1 MSFAV
6 HGRTAAQRGG
16 QGAKLAP
23 TVALVLA
30 AVLGPAAAEAAA
42 QDRGFLLQTP
52 RMSLAVKAGWGLPR
66 AGGSGDE
73 SLWHFTREQ
82 LTVETGDFAGF
93 SVGGELGVRLAER
106 LDLTVAVTRTSAE
119 TISEF
124 RGWVGVDD
132 LPIVQTTRFST
143 TPLTFGLKAYL
154 WNRGRTVGRF
164 AWVPRRWNPYVGVAG
179 GFVWYEF
186 RQSGEFVDYE
196 TEDIFQDTF
205 LSNDRAPTIHFV
217 GGADVTLRSR
227 IVLTGEARY
236 AFASG
241 PLDADFVGFSDLD
254 LAGLQVTAGIALRF

>member
-1 MSFAV
+1 MSFAGERTPAGAR
-6 HGRTAAQRGG
+6 HGAG
-16 QGAKLAP
+16 
-23 TVALVLA
+23 LA
-30 AVLGPAAAEAAA
+30 AMLALAFGAALGPAAAQAAA
-42 QDRGFLLQTP
+42 QDRGFLLRTP
-52 RMSLAVKAGWGLPR
+52 RMSLTVKAGWGLPR
-66 AGGSGDE
+66 AGGSDDE

-93 SVGGELGVRLAER
+93 SVGGELGVRITER
-106 LDLTVAVTRTSAE
+106 IDLTVNVARTSAE
-119 TISEF
+119 TLSEF
-124 RGWVGVDD
+124 RGWVGEDD

-143 TPLTFGLKAYL
+143 TPLTLGVKAYL
-154 WNRGRTVGRF
+154 WNRGRSVGRF

-186 RQSGEFVDYE
+186 RQNGEFVDYE
-196 TEDIFQDTF
+196 TQDIFEDAF